1 MPKIKG
7 LRVKVPRQVP
17 KAWKLI
23 NSFTPGIWGDGFSR
37 PLTEEWLVYLDE
49 LAFLLASAKPYWE
62 WLEAWSKTSQEG
74 YAEIARQQFVL
85 SRFPETMLRI
95 TNAWI
100 MSQEY
105 AFETSGVSAGW
116 VQDGYRGNVRFRLQE
131 K

>member
-1 MPKIKG
+1 MKKG
-7 LRVKVPRQVP
+7 RVKVPRQVP

-23 NSFTPGIWGDGFSR
+23 NSFTPGIWGDGISR

-62 WLEAWSKTSQEG
+62 WLNVWSKIPCRNET
-74 YAEIARQQFVL
+74 AEIARQQFAL
-85 SRFPETMLRI
+85 SRFDATMLRVA
-95 TNAWI
+95 NAWI

-116 VQDGYRGNVRFRLQE
+116 VADGYRGDVRFRLQ
-131 K
+131 